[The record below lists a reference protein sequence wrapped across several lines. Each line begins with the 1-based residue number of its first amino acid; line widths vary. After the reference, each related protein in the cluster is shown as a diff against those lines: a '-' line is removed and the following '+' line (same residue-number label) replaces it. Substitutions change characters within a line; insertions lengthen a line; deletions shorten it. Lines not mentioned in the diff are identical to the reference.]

1 LSLVRRRL
9 LALLAVPA
17 LAFAGA
23 GCADDVS
30 PAARVGDVK
39 VGDGELMDEVE
50 QWANNAAAFD
60 QSQLAGLDPGTYPMR
75 LVDVILQQRID
86 LELHR
91 EQFEELGLDLD
102 DSARTDALAQLFQ
115 GDLALA
121 QQALEGFTE
130 EYAARYVDDIGRQ
143 VAVEQAMGQD
153 AYIAWRI
160 EAYREADIEVSPRYG
175 RWDPEAQS
183 VVAPDGLTRPTVAA
197 P

>member
-1 LSLVRRRL
+1 MRRHL

-17 LAFAGA
+17 LAVAGA

-39 VGDGELMDEVE
+39 VGDDELMDEVE
-50 QWANNAAAFD
+50 QWANNAVAFD
-60 QSQLAGLDPGTYPMR
+60 QSQLAGLAPGTYPMR

-91 EQFEELGLDLD
+91 EQFEELDLDLD

-115 GDLALA
+115 GDQALA
-121 QQALEGFTE
+121 QEALGGFSE
-130 EYAARYVDDIGRQ
+130 EYAERYVDDIGRQ

-153 AYIAWRI
+153 AYVAWRI
-160 EAYREADIEVSPRYG
+160 EAYLEADIEVSPRYG
-175 RWDPEAQS
+175 RWDPQAQS
-183 VVAPDGLTRPTVAA
+183 VVAPDGPTRPTVTA

>member
-17 LAFAGA
+17 LVVTGA

-39 VGDGELMDEVE
+39 VGDDELMDEVE
-50 QWANNAAAFD
+50 QWAHNAAAFD

-91 EQFEELGLDLD
+91 TQFEELDLELD
-102 DSARTDALAQLFQ
+102 DSARSDALAQLFQ

-121 QQALEGFTE
+121 QQALEGFSE
-130 EYAARYVDDIGRQ
+130 DYAARYVDDIGRQ
-143 VAVEQAMGQD
+143 VAVEQAMGQEAYASWRID
-153 AYIAWRI
+153 AYRD
-160 EAYREADIEVSPRYG
+160 ADIEVSPRYG

-183 VVAPDGLTRPTVAA
+183 IVAPEGPTRPTVTA